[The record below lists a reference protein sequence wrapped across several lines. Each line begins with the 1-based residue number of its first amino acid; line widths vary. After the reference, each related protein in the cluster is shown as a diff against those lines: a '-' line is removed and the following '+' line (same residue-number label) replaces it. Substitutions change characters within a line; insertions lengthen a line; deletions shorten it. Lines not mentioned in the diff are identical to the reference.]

1 MESFLNNCSSVNYQQ
16 TTYHNIYISIY
27 LSISLAISNR
37 QRERTYKL
45 VINLVM
51 HELQLKQGLLSLV
64 CSALKLIA
72 AQFTMAET
80 FHRTISSLICTT
92 KRNLKLS
99 KTFLSSFLNPS
110 SHQRF
115 HPRDRYGYSIIFLL
129 WGACKF
135 SNLVAT
141 LFATTKG
148 FNENYYFYYS
158 YSIITNRKAPNSIIL
173 HTTDQ

>member
-1 MESFLNNCSSVNYQQ
+1 
-16 TTYHNIYISIY
+16 
-27 LSISLAISNR
+27 
-37 QRERTYKL
+37 
-45 VINLVM
+45 
-51 HELQLKQGLLSLV
+51 
-64 CSALKLIA
+64 
-72 AQFTMAET
+72 MAET
-80 FHRTISSLICTT
+80 FHRSISSLMCTT

-148 FNENYYFYYS
+148 FNGNYYFYYS

-173 HTTDQ
+173 HTTNGLLQLRLLIKRLFCTPALPPRTVVGTAS